1 MDIEARPAVKDPKS
15 FFSCVSTK
23 ASPSGENAPAAK
35 MFFFSCVGTLVA
47 CAATRTFTFDDNNLV
62 AIRLC

>member
-23 ASPSGENAPAAK
+23 APPQRRKCPSGENVLPR
-35 MFFFSCVGTLVA
+35 LVA
-47 CAATRTFTFDDNNLV
+47 RAATRTFTFDDNNLV

>member
-23 ASPSGENAPAAK
+23 APPSGENVLPR
-35 MFFFSCVGTLVA
+35 LVA
-47 CAATRTFTFDDNNLV
+47 RAATRTFTFDDNNLV
-62 AIRLC
+62 AIRSC